1 MKGKKVTGKQK
12 KIAKQDSKRITKDS
26 KAITKDIRDDR
37 FLSVRA
43 NARDIDQSL
52 KSLDKQM
59 EVLDNAKNQVR
70 NNRVA
75 YSAINSQRGILN
87 QQKQQLKL
95 LKRNRKMHTTGE

>member
-1 MKGKKVTGKQK
+1 
-12 KIAKQDSKRITKDS
+12 
-26 KAITKDIRDDR
+26 
-37 FLSVRA
+37 
-43 NARDIDQSL
+43 
-52 KSLDKQM
+52 M

-95 LKRNRKMHTTGE
+95 LKRNRKMQKRSRKLQQKTKKLQSPESGNKLSIGHVLGLVRRKK